1 MLYAGVKRII
11 IRFMLCSKKKGA
23 FASKND
29 VLPKSYAM
37 RRTISLCFALA
48 IALATRATDY
58 NLAPSIQD
66 GVILHCF
73 CWKYT
78 QITEELENIAAAGF
92 TAVQTSPAQ
101 LGRDLDSWYYFYQPL
116 GFYIGSGRL
125 GTPEEL
131 EELCTKAH
139 ELGVYVM
146 VDMVGNHLGLGED
159 DEADPT
165 YHYNLGIQDDLK
177 NGEYWHDYILCT
189 YSDRYDV
196 THHCL
201 LGLPDLATENAYV
214 QQCEHGYLEELAS
227 VGVDGLRWDA
237 APHIDL
243 PSEYGSEFWPKM
255 TTESGITT
263 LLGNELYH
271 YGEILSVSS
280 DLLEEYVLYM
290 SFTDSSY
297 GETLRSQIYGG
308 SITSGSVN
316 WGDLVGCDKVVYWA
330 ESHDTYSNGDGANQ
344 PSQNIMDRTWA
355 LIASRDAAT
364 ALYFSRPSETEKDD
378 IHAGVKGSTHFTSAE
393 VAEVNRLHNLCVG
406 EAESWVVQDSLAAV
420 CRQRGAVIALA
431 GTACDKEV
439 IVTNGDGLTT
449 PGTYYDRV
457 SGNEFVVTESS
468 IVGTVGST
476 GIAVIYDET
485 LPMVLFSPSCCMFY
499 GDSLD
504 VTVNPSNSTAVVVQE
519 GDDGTPIEIN
529 STAVITIG
537 RESDY
542 GDTITLY
549 YTATNA
555 DKSISGSTKYLK
567 RDPDSHITIFC
578 NADEAPYLYA
588 WTSAGKIL
596 NAAWPGTLMADSVT
610 INGTKYY
617 YTTFYQQEEINII
630 FNDGN
635 WSQTDDINGITED
648 SYFYYNGGTGYNLLD
663 KPEISYYLIGDVNEW
678 TVDVS
683 DGTVSAV
690 TIYVTSD
697 SSDYYTWIWDASSN
711 YTGGSWPGKRFSSLP
726 TREVNGEEYYYV
738 STTSSSVYAIFNE
751 GYGKSQTDDLGPFTE
766 DTFFSYNGGESA
778 EQLDVKLDDSSDY
791 LFVADDE
798 CLVVEVPSSS
808 LEAGLAFQIYATD
821 ETVYGYDGVIDYNTE
836 YCFVPTTATA
846 TLASAPTDDTAM
858 FVITEIGN
866 GLLMVEV
873 LGGESESVPAID
885 RDDDGV
891 TIVAASGLI
900 MVLGCDDMAVYNLSG
915 TLISRSAVTKAAAG
929 IYIVRAGHQVRKVAL
944 R

>member
-1 MLYAGVKRII
+1 
-11 IRFMLCSKKKGA
+11 
-23 FASKND
+23 
-29 VLPKSYAM
+29 M
-37 RRTISLCFALA
+37 RRTISLCLALV
-48 IALATRATDY
+48 IALSMRATDY

-101 LGRDLDSWYYFYQPL
+101 LGRDEDPWYYFYQPM

-139 ELGVYVM
+139 ELGIYVI
-146 VDMVGNHLGLGED
+146 VDMVGNHLGLGDD
-159 DEADPT
+159 DESDPT

-177 NGEYWHDYILCT
+177 SSEYWHEPIYLSD
-189 YSDRYDV
+189 YSDRYNV
-196 THHCL
+196 THHYL
-201 LGLPDLATENAYV
+201 LNLPDLATENAYV
-214 QQCEHGYLEELAS
+214 QQCEHAYLEELAS

-237 APHIDL
+237 ALHIDL
-243 PSEYGSEFWPKM
+243 PSEFGSEFWPKM

-263 LLGNELYH
+263 LLGNDLYH
-271 YGEILSVSS
+271 YGEILGASGY
-280 DLLEEYVLYM
+280 LLEEYALYM

-316 WGDLVGCDKVVYWA
+316 WGGLVGCDKLVYWA
-330 ESHDTYSNGDGANQ
+330 ESHDTFSNGDGANQ

-355 LIASRDAAT
+355 LIASRDEAT
-364 ALYFSRPSETEKDD
+364 ALYFSRPSETGKDD

-406 EAESWVVQDSLAAV
+406 EAESWVAQDSLAAV

-431 GTACDKEV
+431 GTACNKQV
-439 IVTNGDGLTT
+439 TVTNGDGLTA

-457 SGNEFVVTESS
+457 SGNEFVVTDSC

-485 LPMVLFSPSCCMFY
+485 LPLVFFTPSNCAFY
-499 GDSLD
+499 GDTLD
-504 VTVNPSNSTAVVVQE
+504 VTINPSNSTTAVVQVGE
-519 GDDGTPIEIN
+519 DGSPIEIN
-529 STAVITIG
+529 TSKVITIG
-537 RESDY
+537 REYDY
-542 GDTITLY
+542 GDTITIY

-555 DKSISGSTKYLK
+555 YKSIPGSIKYYK
-567 RDPDSHITIFC
+567 RDPDTHITIYC

-588 WTSAGKIL
+588 WNVYGKTL
-596 NAAWPGTLMADSVT
+596 NAGWPGTLMADSVT

-617 YTTFYQQEEINII
+617 YTRFYQQEEINII
-630 FNDGN
+630 FNDGG
-635 WSQTDDINGITED
+635 WHQTADITGITED
-648 SYFYYNGGTGYNLLD
+648 SYFYYNGGTGYSLLD
-663 KPEISYYLIGDVNEW
+663 KPEISYYLIGDLNEW
-678 TVDVS
+678 VDVS
-683 DGTVSAV
+683 QGDTNSAV

-697 SSDYYTWIWDASSN
+697 SGDYYTWVWDASAN
-711 YTGGSWPGKRFSSLP
+711 YTGDSWPGKRFSSLP
-726 TREVNGEEYYYV
+726 TCEINGEEYYYV
-738 STTSSSVYAIFNE
+738 ATTSSSVYAIFNE

-766 DTFFSYNGGESA
+766 DTFFSYNGGTSV
-778 EQLDVKLDDSSDY
+778 EQLDITVDESDDY

-798 CLVVEVPSSS
+798 CLIVEVPRSAF
-808 LEAGLAFQIYATD
+808 EAGLSFQIYATD
-821 ETVYGYDGVIDYNTE
+821 ETAYGYDGVIDYNTE
-836 YCFVPTTATA
+836 YSFVPTTATA
-846 TLASAPTDDTAM
+846 SLTSMPNSETAV
-858 FVITEIGN
+858 FVITQIESDR
-866 GLLMVEV
+866 LTVEV
-873 LGGESESVPAID
+873 LDGELISVTAID
-885 RDDDGV
+885 MEDEKV
-891 TIVAASGLI
+891 AIVADAGVI
-900 MVLGCDDMAVYNLSG
+900 TVLGCDDVEVYNLSG